1 MSLQYTSLFPF
12 AENHLAD
19 PLKKKK
25 NLEGTFEIRCCGN
38 KISFLS
44 TKWLSKIRSTN
55 KRSMRSCEKMVFQKQ
70 LRFCNLVGN
79 L

>member
-25 NLEGTFEIRCCGN
+25 IWKEHL
-38 KISFLS
+38 KSDA
-44 TKWLSKIRSTN
+44 
-55 KRSMRSCEKMVFQKQ
+55 
-70 LRFCNLVGN
+70 VGIKYPF
-79 L
+79 